1 VAFLTLEEIMNKYAA
16 EVQCTAQVVIQ
27 AETKEEAQKK
37 IEAMGLASIM
47 ETCEDSF
54 WGINHIDSVQTY
66 DKEANRFITA

>member
-1 VAFLTLEEIMNKYAA
+1 MTKYAA

-37 IEAMGLASIM
+37 IEAMGLESIM

-66 DKEANRFITA
+66 DKEANRFIAA